1 MQAVL
6 GFGHGLSKYQRRL
19 RLHKIEVEKAKV
31 GGHSEEL
38 TDN

>member
-19 RLHKIEVEKAKV
+19 RLHKIEVEKAKL
-31 GGHSEEL
+31 GGLTAEL
-38 TDN
+38 ADN